1 MKTSVIISTYTI
13 ERFSDVIK
21 CLNSIENQTQKPHE
35 ILLVLDPV
43 DSLVEFYKEN
53 VKNAKIVVSENFGL
67 SSARNRGIMESRG
80 DIIAFIDDDAW
91 AERDWIERMA
101 RNFEDENVFGVGGKI
116 IPVFDSKRPRWLAE
130 ELDWIV
136 GCTYKGMKEGEIRNP
151 IGANMAFRREAFE
164 MAGFFRTEVGR
175 YGKKLLG
182 SEETEFCLRLK
193 KSKPDAKI
201 IFDPSA
207 IVYHRV
213 PKNRCRLGYALK
225 RAYYEGYTKAI
236 LSREFDLGVE
246 KEYMKGLIRSFLS
259 NSLRFKLSKSLGI
272 AIVVFSVAIGFISSK
287 ISLNL
292 YNTKK

>member
-136 GCTYKGMKEGEIRNP
+136 GCTYKGMKEGETRNP

>member
-136 GCTYKGMKEGEIRNP
+136 GCTYKGMKEGETRNP

-259 NSLRFKLSKSLGI
+259 NSLRLRLSKSLAI

-292 YNTKK
+292 HNTKK